1 MSTEAILQALN
12 ERGVRYVVIGGVAA
26 VAHGS
31 AYLTDDTDICYQP
44 SPENRERLARYL
56 ADLHAWLRG
65 GGPELPFV
73 MDARTLQDSPVLTLV
88 TDEGWFDVMDRVQ
101 GIGEYAD
108 VEAASQNMVVFGV
121 PTRVLSVGALIA
133 SKRAT
138 RRVRDE
144 AVAVELE
151 ALYAKIHG
159 REPPRVR
166 EPRRPPRHPRRRGR
180 A

>member
-1 MSTEAILQALN
+1 ML
-12 ERGVRYVVIGGVAA
+12 
-26 VAHGS
+26 
-31 AYLTDDTDICYQP
+31 
-44 SPENRERLARYL
+44 
-56 ADLHAWLRG
+56 
-65 GGPELPFV
+65 
-73 MDARTLQDSPVLTLV
+73 DARTLRDSPVLTLV
-88 TDEGWFDVMDRVQ
+88 TDEGRFDVMDSVQ

-108 VEAASQNMVVFGV
+108 VEAASQEMVVFGV

-151 ALYAKIHG
+151 ALYAKLHG
-159 REPPRVR
+159 REPPRVK
-166 EPRRPPRHPRRRGR
+166 EPRRRPRPSRGRGR